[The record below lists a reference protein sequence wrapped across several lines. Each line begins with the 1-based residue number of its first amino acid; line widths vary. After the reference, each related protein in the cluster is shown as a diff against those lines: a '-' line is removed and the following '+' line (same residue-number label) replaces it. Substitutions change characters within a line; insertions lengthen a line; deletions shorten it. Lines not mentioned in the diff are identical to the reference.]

1 MKKIRV
7 LMCGSDLTHV
17 KGGMVSV
24 SRNYLESEE
33 WKNTEVSYIATHREG
48 ASFIKI
54 LVFLGA
60 YLRIL
65 RRLLQ
70 GRIDVALLNV
80 SERGSFFRKAL
91 LMRLCHRFSVPVIF
105 HHHGAEFNDF
115 YRLLP
120 DRKKAFVS
128 RVLSEADLNIVLS
141 KLQEKDILEKAPKAR
156 VGYLYNSIKI
166 ASTNRYCKEAV
177 LLVTFGRLG
186 KRKGTYDLLKA
197 LHELDPVLPP
207 CIKAALCGDGEV
219 DEVRALIKEYHLE
232 ERIVHVGWTEGKK
245 KEEYI
250 EHAMLHIL
258 PSYREVLPMSILET
272 MAYGIPNISTRI
284 ASIPEVIEDGVNGFL
299 IEPGDLEALKEKIFT
314 LSTDTLLRLKFSQ
327 AAYEKTAAKFSL
339 SSNIAALEKIFMGLT
354 GKYSGDQR

>member
-1 MKKIRV
+1 M
-7 LMCGSDLTHV
+7 
-17 KGGMVSV
+17 
-24 SRNYLESEE
+24 
-33 WKNTEVSYIATHREG
+33 
-48 ASFIKI
+48 
-54 LVFLGA
+54 
-60 YLRIL
+60 
-65 RRLLQ
+65 
-70 GRIDVALLNV
+70 
-80 SERGSFFRKAL
+80 
-91 LMRLCHRFSVPVIF
+91 
-105 HHHGAEFNDF
+105 
-115 YRLLP
+115 
-120 DRKKAFVS
+120 
-128 RVLSEADLNIVLS
+128 
-141 KLQEKDILEKAPKAR
+141 
-156 VGYLYNSIKI
+156 
-166 ASTNRYCKEAV
+166 
-177 LLVTFGRLG
+177 TFGRLG
-186 KRKGTYDLLKA
+186 KRKGTYDLLKV

-299 IEPGDLEALKEKIFT
+299 IEPGDLEALKEKILT